1 LSEAV
6 SPSSLALPPSF
17 WKDELLTEDCMVS
30 SEFLCLG
37 DKLLFREGRT
47 KGLGI
52 VKELGYD
59 NTNPLER
66 EVDKP

>member
-1 LSEAV
+1 
-6 SPSSLALPPSF
+6 
-17 WKDELLTEDCMVS
+17 M
-30 SEFLCLG
+30 G

-59 NTNPLER
+59 K
-66 EVDKP
+66 DKPLNASNKDGATSKDANGKA